1 MGRSTLFVLMVVSIL
16 IAAAASSRSE
26 PSEAADADLG
36 MPTSGPATEPLGPNP
51 PRDPFTPYD
60 PGPLDAVWP
69 YEALSLAE
77 KELIDRGK
85 DTASWRG
92 VHDVYAGALNEN
104 FAQAVARMA
113 QTRLGLDHLDVTGV
127 VP

>member
-1 MGRSTLFVLMVVSIL
+1 MGRVVLCIVIMVGVL
-16 IAAAASSRSE
+16 LVAATSSRSDVLDE
-26 PSEAADADLG
+26 QAASAG